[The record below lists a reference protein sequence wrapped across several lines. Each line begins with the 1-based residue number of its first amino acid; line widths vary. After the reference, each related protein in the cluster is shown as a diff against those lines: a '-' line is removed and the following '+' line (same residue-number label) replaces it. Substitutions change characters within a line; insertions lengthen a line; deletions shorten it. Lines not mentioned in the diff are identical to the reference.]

1 MFSCSI
7 AAGVLIKRLL
17 KNNSSWWLFLQ
28 GGLSQVYSKILS
40 RYCDCYFREH
50 IFDNYFLMCFMANIF
65 VERIIHSGILY
76 LSCFSKRLHVR
87 FCKTQL
93 NWNEVYWNIGD
104 LTFLY
109 RCSPV
114 DLLHHL
120 ASSKTPLYMLFY
132 SYIHI
137 LSFCS
142 LQLSTV
148 QTIELFLRYFSK
160 VLERF
165 AGHLFWIVLFK
176 EYFKKS
182 VGQNIERRE

>member
-1 MFSCSI
+1 M
-7 AAGVLIKRLL
+7 VTVPTRWTLL
-17 KNNSSWWLFLQ
+17 
-28 GGLSQVYSKILS
+28 QVYSKILS

-50 IFDNYFLMCFMANIF
+50 IFNNYFLMFFMANIF
-65 VERIIHSGILY
+65 IESHNYPQWHPIPL

-93 NWNEVYWNIGD
+93 NRNEIYWNIGD

-109 RCSPV
+109 RCSLV

-120 ASSKTPLYMLFY
+120 ASSRTPLYMLFY

-148 QTIELFLRYFSK
+148 QTSELLLRYFPK

-165 AGHLFWIVLFK
+165 AGHLFWIVPFK